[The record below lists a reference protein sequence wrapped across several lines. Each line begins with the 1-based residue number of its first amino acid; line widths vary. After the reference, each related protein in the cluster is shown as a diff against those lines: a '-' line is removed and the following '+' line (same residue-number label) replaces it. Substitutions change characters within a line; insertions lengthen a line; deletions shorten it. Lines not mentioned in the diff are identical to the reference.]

1 MTLFSCHGFC
11 FPGQGTV
18 SCHTML
24 GHLCGTV
31 RNSGCREAT
40 WEYTGGCGLPPLEVT
55 PHICLQTS
63 SSASIVHYYTEC
75 CKPPYQPSDACASA
89 PAAEKRLCCHTV
101 KPKVRLMQEPPL
113 QTSGCSNTTA
123 FFSSEAIWRTFY
135 FMSPPFSCG
144 SLPQCIGLSGASV
157 AAAGISETIQVK
169 NPSSKPLQSLLV
181 RFTLFWLELFYCQ
194 LCLLHSTT
202 DRFTTSNALLEVRNS
217 SSTGSAA
224 DQNHGS
230 PTQQVPPSTQGW
242 GGHWVSLSNSIPGT
256 VIGCKRK

>member
-1 MTLFSCHGFC
+1 MHGFC
-11 FPGQGTV
+11 NSSCSWACPLGAESAFAGVWAHGDALPREKWIPVPRPGQGTV

-75 CKPPYQPSDACASA
+75 CKPLYQPSDACASA

-123 FFSSEAIWRTFY
+123 FFSSEAI
-135 FMSPPFSCG
+135 
-144 SLPQCIGLSGASV
+144 
-157 AAAGISETIQVK
+157 
-169 NPSSKPLQSLLV
+169 
-181 RFTLFWLELFYCQ
+181 
-194 LCLLHSTT
+194 
-202 DRFTTSNALLEVRNS
+202 
-217 SSTGSAA
+217 
-224 DQNHGS
+224 
-230 PTQQVPPSTQGW
+230 
-242 GGHWVSLSNSIPGT
+242 
-256 VIGCKRK
+256 